1 MSAPGPQ
8 TGIITAAFGRHY
20 EVEAVDG
27 STRTGYPR
35 GKRSAYACGD
45 EVTLSDDG
53 QLLGHAERRSLLHR
67 SDGFREKLLAANAT
81 QLIVV
86 VATEPSFSDELISRA
101 LIAAETQGL
110 RALIVLN
117 KTDLTAAVP
126 AARAVLAPFVQL
138 GYPIVELSAQTAIA
152 PLQSYLVGQVS
163 ILVGQSGM
171 GKSTLT
177 NALVPAAAAATR
189 EISAALDTG
198 KHTTTCTRR
207 YRLDGSG
214 SALID
219 SPGLQEF
226 GLAHLGRDE
235 IAAGFVEFQPYVG
248 HCRYRDCRHQHEPGC
263 AIKNAVAEGKIHPRR
278 LQHFADLMDQLAA
291 RPNY

>member
-1 MSAPGPQ
+1 MSAPQSG
-8 TGIITAAFGRHY
+8 TIIAAFGRHY
-20 EVEAVDG
+20 DVAMADG

-53 QLLGHAERRSLLHR
+53 QLLGHSERRSLLHR
-67 SDGFREKLLAANAT
+67 SDAFREKLLAANAT

-101 LIAAETQGL
+101 LIAAENQGL

-117 KTDLTAAVP
+117 KTDLTDALP
-126 AARAVLAPFVQL
+126 AAYAVLAPFAGL
-138 GYPIVELSAQTAIA
+138 GYPIVELSAHTSIA
-152 PLQSYLVGQVS
+152 PLQTFLVGQVS

-198 KHTTTCTRR
+198 KHTTTCTRL
-207 YRLDGSG
+207 YRLDAAG

-235 IAAGFVEFQPYVG
+235 IAAGFIEFQPYIG
-248 HCRYRDCRHQHEPGC
+248 HCRYRDCRHQHEPDC
-263 AIKNAVAEGKIHPRR
+263 AIKSAVAQGKIHPRR
-278 LQHFADLMDQLAA
+278 LQHFAALMDQLAA